1 MKRNKSLIGFLMVC
15 LVFMSSFLISF
26 DSKAAVFEEYVDYA
40 EPATSDTQGYISFL
54 IKDNKTG
61 NNKLMTFFWYCV
73 GVKGG
78 VESPVYMYLNIQPNK
93 LEFSP
98 GGVGS
103 VFP

>member
-73 GVKGG
+73 GVSQHQIKRLFIRL
-78 VESPVYMYLNIQPNK
+78 LNSKRDI
-93 LEFSP
+93 LCTLH
-98 GGVGS
+98 G
-103 VFP
+103 